1 MLTKIREKSQG
12 AFSWLLLLIIVVPFT
27 LWGIENYIGGASEK
41 AIASVGHK
49 EFFQEDVNKA
59 YQQYSQNFAGM
70 NIAEDM
76 LKKQAL
82 SKLIKDEVLWQHVGS
97 EQLVAS
103 DADTKAF
110 IQDLEYFKVNGKFDK
125 KQYQS
130 LLASQRLSSA
140 EFVSR
145 IKKSQVMAQFQRAII
160 DSSFATPY
168 DLEHF
173 FKIQNQQRDIDYIT
187 IAVSP
192 ATTNPTEDEIK
203 AYYKQHQN
211 QYQTTEK
218 MVVEYVTLS
227 LENLAKEISVTD
239 AQLAS
244 FYQEQKHLYST
255 KEQRKI
261 SHVLFA
267 FSSGVDEKTVLQK
280 ANTAAESL
288 KTKSF
293 AALAAEV
300 SDDKTTAAKGGD
312 LGLFETGVM
321 EKDFETVATQLKL
334 NEVSKPVKSKYG
346 YHLIKVTELVP
357 SEVKPF
363 AEVKEEVTKAYQRKE
378 AETNFYALVDKLTEV
393 SYQNPDSLIA
403 VAEALGVA
411 REKSKEFTRT
421 AGEGIAKEQAVR
433 NAAFSEEVLKGNNS
447 EPIELG
453 ADKVVVLR
461 MSSHHP
467 AATREL
473 KEVKPEIVAAL
484 LTEKAKQQAVQL
496 AANLKQQLMTGQKT
510 LAAVASEHHL
520 KVNTVLR
527 LDRNNTTA
535 VVQPISQAVFKAAKP
550 VAGKP
555 TILTVPMP
563 NGEQVVVSLNKVTD
577 GVMTESDKKQLSLAQ
592 KNIANAFGQTL
603 FDAVINGLQ
612 ADADVQVSLPVK
624 QP

>member
-27 LWGIENYIGGASEK
+27 LWGIENYISGASEK

-49 EFFQEDVNKA
+49 EFFQDDVNKA
-59 YQQYSQNFAGM
+59 YQQYAQNFAGM
-70 NIAEDM
+70 NIAEDL

-82 SKLIKDEVLWQHVGS
+82 SKLIKDEVLLQHV
-97 EQLVAS
+97 QAQNLVAS
-103 DADTKAF
+103 DTDTKVF
-110 IQDLEYFKVNGKFDK
+110 IQNLDYFKVNGKFDK

-130 LLASQRLSSA
+130 LLAAQRLSST
-140 EFVSR
+140 EFVNR

-160 DSSFATPY
+160 DSSFATAY

-173 FKIQNQQRDIDYIT
+173 FKIQNQQRDLDTMT
-187 IAVSP
+187 IPVTP
-192 ATTNPTEDEIK
+192 ATAKPNESEILS
-203 AYYKQHQN
+203 YYKQHQN
-211 QYQTTEK
+211 QFQTTEK

-227 LENLAKEISVTD
+227 LENLAKEINVTE
-239 AQLAS
+239 AQLTS
-244 FYQEQKHLYST
+244 FYEEQKHLYST

-261 SHVLFA
+261 SHILFA
-267 FSSGVDEKTVLQK
+267 FTRGVDEKAVLEK
-280 ANTAAESL
+280 ANTALASL
-288 KTKSF
+288 KNKSF
-293 AALAAEV
+293 ETLAAEV
-300 SDDKTTAAKGGD
+300 SDDKATASKGGD
-312 LGLFETGVM
+312 LGLFEAGVM
-321 EKDFETVATQLKL
+321 EKDFETAATHLKL

-346 YHLIKVTELVP
+346 YHLIKVTQLIP
-357 SEVKPF
+357 SEVKPL
-363 AEVKEEVTKAYQRKE
+363 AAVKDEVTQAYQRKE
-378 AETNFYALVDKLTEV
+378 AETSFYALVDKLTEV
-393 SYQNPDSLIA
+393 SYQNPDSLVA

-421 AGEGIAKEQAVR
+421 AGEGIAKEAAVR

-473 KEVKPEIVAAL
+473 KEVKPEIIAAL
-484 LTEKAKQQAVQL
+484 LTEKAKQQAVKL
-496 AANLKQQLMTGQKT
+496 ATTLKQQLIAGKT
-510 LAAVASEHHL
+510 LATVASEHNL
-520 KVNTVLR
+520 KINSVVR

-535 VVQPISQAVFKAAKP
+535 VPAAINQAVFKAAKP

-555 TILTVPMP
+555 TILIVPMP
-563 NGEQVVVSLNKVTD
+563 NGEQVIVSLTKVNE
-577 GVMTESDKKQLSLAQ
+577 GVMSESDKKRLQLAE
-592 KNIANAFGQTL
+592 KNLANAFGETL
-603 FDAVINGLQ
+603 FEAVINGLQ
-612 ADADVQVSLPVK
+612 ADADVRVALPVK